1 MQIDAE
7 RWRRLVAEEDD
18 ARSDLRN
25 LSFRLREQ
33 QEMWLGRAPSV
44 SALRQSVSFTPV
56 SRPILQLK

>member
-25 LSFRLREQ
+25 LSFRR
-33 QEMWLGRAPSV
+33 GAHRASRRCVKV
-44 SALRQSVSFTPV
+44 SASPQ
-56 SRPILQLK
+56 